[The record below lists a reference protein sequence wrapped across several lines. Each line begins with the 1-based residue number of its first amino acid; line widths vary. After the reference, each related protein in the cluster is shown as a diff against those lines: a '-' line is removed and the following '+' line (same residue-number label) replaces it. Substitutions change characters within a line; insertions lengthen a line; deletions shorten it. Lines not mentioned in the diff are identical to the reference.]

1 MQRTSPR
8 FLTFIAIAALAACG
22 RDAEDAPATV
32 ETPQPTTNVPKPV
45 PEAPTLEALIA
56 LDRQANEAYARGD
69 AAFFEDLLSDQFVM
83 REAGQRLGKAD
94 TVKLI
99 AGVRCDVVT
108 WSLDDPWMARIDP
121 DTYVTSYRATW
132 DGTCTGPDGKATP
145 IPSPVRAATIW
156 VRAGDRWQAAFHGEN
171 PIIDPK
177 QAQESQ
183 PALPAGTAGTAAAAP
198 ADPNTTNA
206 LVAIEKAVWEAWK
219 ANDAAELTRLTADDL
234 SFIDI
239 FGNDYSNKADTIE
252 AWSGAIC
259 DVTSVDVTD
268 GIATALSPTVALLV
282 HKGTTDGTCHG
293 ESVPA
298 IDGHSVY
305 VREGDTWKLAF
316 TMNML
321 AR

>member
-1 MQRTSPR
+1 MQRIPLR
-8 FLTFIAIAALAACG
+8 FPMFIAIAALAACG
-22 RDAEDAPATV
+22 RDAEDAPAT
-32 ETPQPTTNVPKPV
+32 TQAPPPATTAPKPV
-45 PEAPTLEALIA
+45 TEPPSLETLLA
-56 LDRQANEAYARGD
+56 LDKQANEAYARGD
-69 AAFFEDLLSDQFVM
+69 SAFFENLLSDKFVM

-99 AGVRCDVVT
+99 AGVRCDVRS
-108 WSLDDPWMARIDP
+108 WSLDDPWMARIYP

-132 DGTCTGPDGKATP
+132 DGTCTGPDGKAMP
-145 IPSPVRAATIW
+145 IPSPIRAATIW

-177 QAQESQ
+177 QAQAAQ
-183 PALPAGTAGTAAAAP
+183 PAPPAAPTGTAGAAP
-198 ADPNTTNA
+198 ADPNTNA
-206 LVAIEKAVWEAWK
+206 LVEIEKAVWEAWK

-268 GIATALSPTVALLV
+268 GIATALSPTVELLM
-282 HKGTTDGTCHG
+282 HKGTVDGTCYG

-298 IDGHSVY
+298 VHGHSVY